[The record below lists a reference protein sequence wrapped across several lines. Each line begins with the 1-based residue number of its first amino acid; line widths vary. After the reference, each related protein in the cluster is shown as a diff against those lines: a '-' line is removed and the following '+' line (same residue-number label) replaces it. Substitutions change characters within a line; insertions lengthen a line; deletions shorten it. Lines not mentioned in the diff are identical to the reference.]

1 MDAYQIILIV
11 IGVIIAGLY
20 IYERITGKSILRNN
34 MLSRPV
40 ITAIGGAVEAVYKI
54 WPDKK
59 PLKIVYIIVQAAV
72 EGAEIAEK
80 AWQIGNIEKE
90 DRNAFAKALVKDTLN
105 KAGITITPQVE
116 AIIAG
121 IIEAVCIVLP
131 HENKNTE
138 EEEEEVT
145 AIPVVRGD

>member
-1 MDAYQIILIV
+1 
-11 IGVIIAGLY
+11 
-20 IYERITGKSILRNN
+20 
-34 MLSRPV
+34 MLSRPI

-59 PLKIVYIIVQAAV
+59 PLKIVYIIVNAAI

-90 DRNAFAKALVKDTLN
+90 DRNAFAKTQVKDTLN

-131 HENKNTE
+131 HNQDKTG
-138 EEEEEVT
+138 EEVT
-145 AIPVVRGD
+145 AIPVIRGET